1 MNSSNDDRIK
11 QQVTNKLTSRGLSS
25 PCRVTVQASNG
36 QVTLSGTV
44 QYAHQKGAAVS
55 AISGMTGVRRVIDQM
70 TVKPAVKRIQ

>member
-1 MNSSNDDRIK
+1 MNNSNDDRIK

-44 QYAHQKGAAVS
+44 QYAHQKSAAMS

-70 TVKPAVKRIQ
+70 TVKPMVKRTQ